1 MILKYKTSE
10 QMTVF
15 LNFFEKVLH
24 RHQNNVSVFLGERR
38 SQNYQ
43 TILQMQAE
51 ESGAPSD
58 FTQMSL

>member
-1 MILKYKTSE
+1 
-10 QMTVF
+10 MTVF
-15 LNFFEKVLH
+15 LNFFEEVLH

-38 SQNYQ
+38 SQNYK
-43 TILQMQAE
+43 TILRMQAE